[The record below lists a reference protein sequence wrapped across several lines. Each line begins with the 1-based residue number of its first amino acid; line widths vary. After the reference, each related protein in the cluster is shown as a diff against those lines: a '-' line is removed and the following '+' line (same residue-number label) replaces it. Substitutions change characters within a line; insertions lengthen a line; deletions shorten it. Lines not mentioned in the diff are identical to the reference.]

1 MRARAA
7 AASFAFMKQ
16 RSTLPLAA
24 LLTFAL
30 GACSQ
35 PAPPAERRNGRFLCD
50 NPHMSD
56 ELSPTL
62 LESLGVLDP
71 QLATELKD
79 ALLPVAG
86 EIGDREEAV
95 LQRLANGIATGAK
108 PAELNAFVRL
118 LPVTV
123 SRAVQPVI
131 EPVIAAT

>member
-1 MRARAA
+1 
-7 AASFAFMKQ
+7 
-16 RSTLPLAA
+16 
-24 LLTFAL
+24 
-30 GACSQ
+30 
-35 PAPPAERRNGRFLCD
+35 
-50 NPHMSD
+50 MSD

-79 ALLPVAG
+79 ALVPVAA

>member
-1 MRARAA
+1 
-7 AASFAFMKQ
+7 
-16 RSTLPLAA
+16 
-24 LLTFAL
+24 
-30 GACSQ
+30 
-35 PAPPAERRNGRFLCD
+35 
-50 NPHMSD
+50 MSD

-79 ALLPVAG
+79 ALVPVAA

-95 LQRLANGIATGAK
+95 LQRLANGIATNAK

-123 SRAVQPVI
+123 SRAVQPVL
-131 EPVIAAT
+131 EPVIPA